1 MVALD
6 AAHHRV
12 LARDVAA
19 LRTQPPQAM
28 SAMDGYAVRSADASA
43 VAARLKV
50 IGEVAAG
57 RPFEKTVGAGEAVRI
72 FTGGVI
78 PEGADAVIIQE
89 DTVVEDGGITI
100 TEAASPGRHIRPAG
114 VDFRQGDV
122 LLARGTRLTDRD
134 LSLAAGMNY
143 PELAVRRRPKV
154 AMLATG
160 DELVMPGS
168 TPGPG
173 QIVYSNGYALRA
185 LARQEGAETIDLGIA
200 ADTVEATTLGIR
212 RARDSGA
219 DILITTGGASVGDHD
234 LVKQSLE
241 AEGVTMAF
249 WRIAMRPGK
258 PMMHGRLGAMRVIGL
273 PGNPVSSYVC
283 GFLFLVPL
291 IRAACR
297 AAPSSTTPTRRRCSG
312 AMSPPTTCAKT
323 ICAPAS
329 RCARRRPDR
338 HAGRPSG
345 QFAVGKS
352 RCGTGACDPCAVC
365 AGGRRRIGLRYPAA
379 AGLSPLERL
388 VPAKPGFVDE
398 KLSGCGTH
406 MEHIVSVHDLFLS
419 NGVYKWESR
428 SSEFLSGSD
437 SRNRTALSTWGTG
450 RDAHAQTI

>member
-1 MVALD
+1 MALMPVTDALSAVLAGAEPLREETIALD

-19 LRTQPPQAM
+19 LRTQPPRAM
-28 SAMDGYAVRSADASA
+28 SAMDGYAVRSADASE

-57 RPFEKTVGAGEAVRI
+57 RPFDKAVGAGEAVRI

-89 DTVVEDGGITI
+89 DTVVEGGGITI
-100 TEAASPGRHIRPAG
+100 TEAAIPGRHIRPAG
-114 VDFRQGDV
+114 VDFREGDV
-122 LLARGTRLTDRD
+122 LLKGGIRLTDRD
-134 LSLAAGMNY
+134 LALAAGMNY
-143 PELAVRRRPKV
+143 SELAVRRRPKV
-154 AMLATG
+154 AVLATG

-185 LARQEGAETIDLGIA
+185 LARAEGADTIDLGIA
-200 ADTVEATTLGIR
+200 ADTVEATTQGIR

-219 DILITTGGASVGDHD
+219 DILITMGGASVGDHD

-291 IRAACR
+291 IRSLSGRSVTHHTHERALLGRDVAANDLREDYLR
-297 AAPSSTTPTRRRCSG
+297 ARLEVRSDGVLIATPVDHQDSSLLGNLAAARALVIRVPF
-312 AMSPPTTCAKT
+312 
-323 ICAPAS
+323 APA
-329 RCARRRPDR
+329 AT
-338 HAGRPSG
+338 AGS
-345 QFAVGKS
+345 
-352 RCGTGACDPCAVC
+352 ACD
-365 AGGRRRIGLRYPAA
+365 ILR
-379 AGLSPLERL
+379 L
-388 VPAKPGFVDE
+388 PG
-398 KLSGCGTH
+398 
-406 MEHIVSVHDLFLS
+406 
-419 NGVYKWESR
+419 
-428 SSEFLSGSD
+428 
-437 SRNRTALSTWGTG
+437 
-450 RDAHAQTI
+450 

>member
-1 MVALD
+1 MPVADALSAVLAGAEALPEEIVALD

-28 SAMDGYAVRSADASA
+28 SAMDGYAVRSADASH
-43 VAARLKV
+43 VSARLKV

-57 RPFEKTVGAGEAVRI
+57 RPFDKPVGAGEAVRI

-78 PEGADAVIIQE
+78 PQGADAVIIQE
-89 DTVVEDGGITI
+89 DTVVDGDRIGI
-100 TEAASPGRHIRPAG
+100 TEAAIAGRHIRPAG
-114 VDFRQGDV
+114 VDFREGDV
-122 LLARGTRLTDRD
+122 LLAAGSRLSDRD

-143 PELAVRRRPKV
+143 PQLPVRRRPKV
-154 AMLATG
+154 AILATG

-185 LARQEGAETIDLGIA
+185 LARHEGAETIDLGIA

-219 DILITTGGASVGDHD
+219 DVLITTGGASVGDHD

-241 AEGVTMAF
+241 TEGVTMAF

-258 PMMHGRLGAMRVIGL
+258 PMMHGRLGTMRVIGL

-291 IRAACR
+291 IRMLSGRTTIHHTRETALLGRGVAGNDLREDYLRARLEVRGDGALVATPVNHQDSSLLGNLAAAR
-297 AAPSSTTPTRRRCSG
+297 ALVIRAPF
-312 AMSPPTTCAKT
+312 
-323 ICAPAS
+323 APM
-329 RCARRRPDR
+329 
-338 HAGRPSG
+338 
-345 QFAVGKS
+345 
-352 RCGTGACDPCAVC
+352 
-365 AGGRRRIGLRYPAA
+365 AA
-379 AGLSPLERL
+379 AGSPCEILRL
-388 VPAKPGFVDE
+388 PA
-398 KLSGCGTH
+398 
-406 MEHIVSVHDLFLS
+406 
-419 NGVYKWESR
+419 
-428 SSEFLSGSD
+428 
-437 SRNRTALSTWGTG
+437 
-450 RDAHAQTI
+450 

>member
-1 MVALD
+1 LALMPVTEALAAVLAGAEPLPEEMVGLD

-57 RPFEKTVGAGEAVRI
+57 RPFERTVGKGEAVRI

-78 PEGADAVIIQE
+78 PKGADAVIIQE

-100 TEAASPGRHIRPAG
+100 TEAAVAGRHIRPAG

-122 LLARGTRLTDRD
+122 LLARGIRLTDRD
-134 LSLAAGMNY
+134 LGLAAGMNY
-143 PELAVRRRPKV
+143 PEVPVRRRPKV
-154 AMLATG
+154 AILATG
-160 DELVMPGS
+160 DELVMPGT

-173 QIVYSNGYALRA
+173 QIVYSNGYALQA
-185 LARQEGAETIDLGIA
+185 LARAEGAETIDLGIA
-200 ADTVEATTLGIR
+200 ADTVGATTLGIR

-219 DILITTGGASVGDHD
+219 EILITTGGASVGDHD

-241 AEGVTMAF
+241 AEGVSMAF

-291 IRAACR
+291 IRSLSGRAVIHHAKETALLGRDIAANDLREDYLR
-297 AAPSSTTPTRRRCSG
+297 ARLDIRADGVLIATPVDHQDSSLLGNLAAARALVIRAPF
-312 AMSPPTTCAKT
+312 
-323 ICAPAS
+323 APAGL
-329 RCARRRPDR
+329 
-338 HAGRPSG
+338 AGS
-345 QFAVGKS
+345 
-352 RCGTGACDPCAVC
+352 ACD
-365 AGGRRRIGLRYPAA
+365 ILRLP
-379 AGLSPLERL
+379 
-388 VPAKPGFVDE
+388 V
-398 KLSGCGTH
+398 
-406 MEHIVSVHDLFLS
+406 
-419 NGVYKWESR
+419 
-428 SSEFLSGSD
+428 
-437 SRNRTALSTWGTG
+437 
-450 RDAHAQTI
+450 

>member
-1 MVALD
+1 VALMPVTEALSAVLAGAEPLPEEMVVLD

-28 SAMDGYAVRSADASA
+28 SAMDGYAVRSADASS
-43 VAARLKV
+43 VAAWLKV

-57 RPFEKTVGAGEAVRI
+57 RPFERAVGKGEAIRI
-72 FTGGVI
+72 FTGGVV
-78 PEGADAVIIQE
+78 PDGADAVVIQE

-100 TEAASPGRHIRPAG
+100 KEAAMTGRHIRPAG
-114 VDFRQGDV
+114 IDFRKGDV

-143 PELAVRRRPKV
+143 AELPVRRRPKV
-154 AMLATG
+154 AVLATG

-168 TPGPG
+168 APGPG

-185 LARQEGAETIDLGIA
+185 LARHEGAETIDLGVA

-258 PMMHGRLGAMRVIGL
+258 PMMHGRLGALRVIGL
-273 PGNPVSSYVC
+273 PGNPVSAYVC

-291 IRAACR
+291 IRALSGRTDIHHAHETALLGRDVAANDMREDYLR
-297 AAPSSTTPTRRRCSG
+297 ARLEVRKDGELVATPVDHQDSSLLANLAAARALVIR
-312 AMSPPTTCAKT
+312 PPF
-323 ICAPAS
+323 APA
-329 RCARRRPDR
+329 A
-338 HAGRPSG
+338 
-345 QFAVGKS
+345 
-352 RCGTGACDPCAVC
+352 C
-365 AGGRRRIGLRYPAA
+365 AGSPCDILR
-379 AGLSPLERL
+379 LPL
-388 VPAKPGFVDE
+388 
-398 KLSGCGTH
+398 
-406 MEHIVSVHDLFLS
+406 
-419 NGVYKWESR
+419 
-428 SSEFLSGSD
+428 
-437 SRNRTALSTWGTG
+437 
-450 RDAHAQTI
+450 

>member
-1 MVALD
+1 MPVADALTAVLAGAEPLPEEMIALD

-12 LARDVAA
+12 LARDVVA

-28 SAMDGYAVRSADASA
+28 SAMDGYAVRAADAPDTT
-43 VAARLKV
+43 VRLKV

-57 RPFEKTVGAGEAVRI
+57 RPFEKKLGAGEAVRI

-89 DTVVEDGGITI
+89 DTSAEGSSIGI
-100 TEAASPGRHIRPAG
+100 TEAPITGRHIRPAG
-114 VDFRQGDV
+114 VDFRKGDL
-122 LLARGTRLTDRD
+122 LLAAGTRLTDRD

-143 PELAVRRRPKV
+143 PVLAVHRQPKV
-154 AMLATG
+154 ALLATG

-185 LARQEGAETIDLGIA
+185 LARAEGAETIDLGIA

-241 AEGVTMAF
+241 AEDVAMAF

-283 GFLFLVPL
+283 AFLFLVPL
-291 IRAACR
+291 IRALSGRKAIHHTPETALLGRNVSANDRREDYLR
-297 AAPSSTTPTRRRCSG
+297 ARLDVRADGALIATPVDHQDSSLLGNLAVARALVIRAP
-312 AMSPPTTCAKT
+312 
-323 ICAPAS
+323 
-329 RCARRRPDR
+329 
-338 HAGRPSG
+338 
-345 QFAVGKS
+345 FA
-352 RCGTGACDPCAVC
+352 AA
-365 AGGRRRIGLRYPAA
+365 AA
-379 AGLSPLERL
+379 AGSACAILRL
-388 VPAKPGFVDE
+388 PD
-398 KLSGCGTH
+398 
-406 MEHIVSVHDLFLS
+406 
-419 NGVYKWESR
+419 
-428 SSEFLSGSD
+428 
-437 SRNRTALSTWGTG
+437 
-450 RDAHAQTI
+450 

>member
-1 MVALD
+1 MAVTDALTAVLAGAEALPEEMVALD

-28 SAMDGYAVRSADASA
+28 SAMDGYAVRAADAST

-57 RPFEKTVGAGEAVRI
+57 RPFDTSLRAGEAVRI

-78 PEGADAVIIQE
+78 PQGADAVVIQE
-89 DTVVEDGGITI
+89 DTVRDGDSIDV
-100 TEAASPGRHIRPAG
+100 TEAAIAGRHIRPAG
-114 VDFRQGDV
+114 VDFREGDV
-122 LLARGTRLTDRD
+122 LLRAGRRLTDRA

-143 PELAVRRRPKV
+143 PQLAVRRRPKV
-154 AMLATG
+154 AVLATG

-185 LARQEGAETIDLGIA
+185 LARAEGAETVDLGIA
-200 ADTVEATTLGIR
+200 ADTVAATTQGIR

-258 PMMHGRLGAMRVIGL
+258 PMMHGRLGGMRVIGL

-291 IRAACR
+291 IRALSGRTVIHHLRETALLGRDLAANDQREDYLR
-297 AAPSSTTPTRRRCSG
+297 ARLERREDGALIATPVNRQDSSLLANLAVSQALVIRAPF
-312 AMSPPTTCAKT
+312 
-323 ICAPAS
+323 APAI
-329 RCARRRPDR
+329 R
-338 HAGRPSG
+338 AG
-345 QFAVGKS
+345 
-352 RCGTGACDPCAVC
+352 TPC
-365 AGGRRRIGLRYPAA
+365 
-379 AGLSPLERL
+379 
-388 VPAKPGFVDE
+388 
-398 KLSGCGTH
+398 
-406 MEHIVSVHDLFLS
+406 
-419 NGVYKWESR
+419 
-428 SSEFLSGSD
+428 EFL
-437 SRNRTALSTWGTG
+437 RLP
-450 RDAHAQTI
+450 Q